1 MKILA
6 VLISSLLF
14 VVLFAACEQQD
25 QQHTEK
31 HEAKAVVAPAKP
43 MAMMMRAIY
52 DQSAEMRK
60 WVEAG
65 KPLDSTQFRFLEFH
79 QLEPTDSTV
88 LVEVFYK
95 HNQDFKAAFED
106 LMQAGVADKEKYNT
120 LLTKCVSCHEDFCPG
135 PIKRINKLKLAS

>member
-1 MKILA
+1 MRLFTTIL
-6 VLISSLLF
+6 SLLVF
-14 VVLFAACEQQD
+14 VGLFAACEQKA
-25 QQHTEK
+25 EIK
-31 HEAKAVVAPAKP
+31 EEKAVVAPAKP

-60 WVEAG
+60 WVEEG
-65 KPLDSTQFRFLEFH
+65 KPLDTAEFRFLDFH

-106 LMQAGVADKEKYNT
+106 LVKAGKADKEKYNT
-120 LLTKCVSCHEDFCPG
+120 LLTKCISCHEDFCPG

>member
-1 MKILA
+1 MK
-6 VLISSLLF
+6 LIATIVGCLLF
-14 VVLFAACEQQD
+14 VVLFAACEQKV
-25 QQHTEK
+25 EK
-31 HEAKAVVAPAKP
+31 QETKAVVAPAKP

-52 DQSAEMRK
+52 QQSAEMRE

-65 KPLDSTQFRFLEFH
+65 KPLDSTHFRFLDFH

-106 LMQAGVADKEKYNT
+106 LIQAGEADKEKYNT